1 MKSVKTPRQKE
12 TKPFY
17 IDTIST
23 EPTREGKKAAERI
36 EDLGKKEKRCDCKRH
51 KRENSTT
58 ETQRRKQETLE
69 REEEMGRGRS
79 ARSDKDCEIAGR
91 NVCNSR
97 NILDAG
103 RNGWREGGKEARQEQ
118 QTAAYHPATQP
129 PAPPPPSLSKRKT
142 YNPLSLFF
150 FKNNYWR
157 DFAKK

>member
-1 MKSVKTPRQKE
+1 
-12 TKPFY
+12 
-17 IDTIST
+17 
-23 EPTREGKKAAERI
+23 
-36 EDLGKKEKRCDCKRH
+36 
-51 KRENSTT
+51 
-58 ETQRRKQETLE
+58 
-69 REEEMGRGRS
+69 MGRGRS

-103 RNGWREGGKEARQEQ
+103 EEWMEGRREGRGGKEARQEQ

-150 FKNNYWR
+150 FKNN
-157 DFAKK
+157 